1 MIMLMMLIQDRRKQD
16 VETGLLAN
24 ALLSRKK
31 TVNKRGLDSART
43 YFVMRN
49 IVSRDG
55 LIASL
60 ESAQLFVHHF
70 VVNASSKFVIY
81 FRHSS

>member
-1 MIMLMMLIQDRRKQD
+1 MMLNQDRRKQD
-16 VETGLLAN
+16 VETVLLAN
-24 ALLSRKK
+24 ALLTRKK
-31 TVNKRGLDSART
+31 AVSKYSART

-60 ESAQLFVHHF
+60 ESAQLFV
-70 VVNASSKFVIY
+70 NRLSSMLRLI
-81 FRHSS
+81 S

>member
-1 MIMLMMLIQDRRKQD
+1 MMLIQDCRKQD
-16 VETGLLAN
+16 VETVLLAN

-31 TVNKRGLDSART
+31 AVNKCGLDSART

-49 IVSRDG
+49 IDCIVSRDR

-60 ESAQLFVHHF
+60 ESAQLFV
-70 VVNASSKFVIY
+70 NGLSSMLRLI
-81 FRHSS
+81 S

>member
-1 MIMLMMLIQDRRKQD
+1 MMLHQDRRKQD
-16 VETGLLAN
+16 VETVLLAN

-31 TVNKRGLDSART
+31 AVNKYSART

-60 ESAQLFVHHF
+60 ESA
-70 VVNASSKFVIY
+70 
-81 FRHSS
+81 